1 INSYFEKIKIAL
13 QQENFAKKDLSVKLT
28 KLKERVLLYASN
40 LELLKQKEKII
51 AEHTQKADE
60 LSPTIETNKKELQ
73 DLNENL
79 STIKEEIKK
88 LNSTKSTFE
97 EVEKEVKD
105 IKAKK
110 TEFEKNRKLLESLNK
125 SNKEIS
131 EYLKKNER
139 LRDQHKLAN
148 DAITTKK
155 KLLTQM
161 EQKKDFQKQWEDIL
175 KINQQLFEK
184 IMPELEKR
192 KNACLK
198 SKSLVDKEVSD
209 LDKIYLIKN
218 KRLES
223 LNVASGAIQDAVAR
237 IRKHLSADQRDCPV
251 CQSTYEP
258 EVLINRIE
266 KSLNALNPEIPIAIA
281 DEKEALEVL
290 GTAKE
295 KLKKENQEISKIES
309 ELKIEQDKL
318 DTNKNKITEVF
329 LPQFLD
335 CKTSE
340 DAQKYIKDNIKEIS
354 TQINELTDN
363 KNKFDSE
370 VTSDA
375 LSEAKLKKSEFERL
389 IKELSTK
396 TETAKN
402 EIDNE
407 TEKINNLT
415 KVLSDKN
422 KEKVLADIV
431 SKSTDQKQKTESIQK
446 LEVVINKNEIQFKE
460 YQKVLISEK
469 ESISKIKGNQEGIC
483 AEWRQVKLESQ
494 PSVETLK
501 TKQEIVLK
509 NIDEL
514 ERANIPLN
522 SVEQELAN
530 WRAAEKYSEADKEVK
545 KQIGDFSED
554 DYLKGLKSSIDK
566 NKKRL
571 DSVQKKKMTV
581 EAFLDN
587 AKEESEKITE
597 QLNAINTPW
606 KGLLKRIVINP
617 LISEAPLL
625 NSTISRNSQKASTFA
640 NLHEENF
647 SMDKIASE
655 AQLTDL
661 QLTFMLAMANKY
673 QWTPWKAL
681 LLDDPTQHHD
691 LVHASSV
698 FDVLRDYIID
708 LDYQVLMSTHDS
720 VQAKFFQR
728 KLENEGV
735 LSKIY
740 QLVARK
746 GGVTAERMM

>member
-1 INSYFEKIKIAL
+1 
-13 QQENFAKKDLSVKLT
+13 
-28 KLKERVLLYASN
+28 
-40 LELLKQKEKII
+40 
-51 AEHTQKADE
+51 
-60 LSPTIETNKKELQ
+60 
-73 DLNENL
+73 
-79 STIKEEIKK
+79 
-88 LNSTKSTFE
+88 
-97 EVEKEVKD
+97 
-105 IKAKK
+105 
-110 TEFEKNRKLLESLNK
+110 
-125 SNKEIS
+125 
-131 EYLKKNER
+131 
-139 LRDQHKLAN
+139 
-148 DAITTKK
+148 
-155 KLLTQM
+155 M
-161 EQKKDFQKQWEDIL
+161 
-175 KINQQLFEK
+175 
-184 IMPELEKR
+184 
-192 KNACLK
+192 
-198 SKSLVDKEVSD
+198 
-209 LDKIYLIKN
+209 
-218 KRLES
+218 
-223 LNVASGAIQDAVAR
+223 
-237 IRKHLSADQRDCPV
+237 
-251 CQSTYEP
+251 
-258 EVLINRIE
+258 
-266 KSLNALNPEIPIAIA
+266 
-281 DEKEALEVL
+281 
-290 GTAKE
+290 
-295 KLKKENQEISKIES
+295 
-309 ELKIEQDKL
+309 
-318 DTNKNKITEVF
+318 F